1 MHKNNTKI
9 AEKLSK
15 ALQREREKSERL
27 AKKEELRFKR
37 EQSKFKL
44 TILNPDLF
52 EF

>member
-15 ALQREREKSERL
+15 ALQREREKLERL

-37 EQSKFKL
+37 EQSKSKL